1 MSFEVVVAGRLADG
15 ADPAQVRANLAKLFK
30 TDVARVEHLLSG
42 DRVVIKKGLDEA
54 AAGKYR
60 AVIVK
65 AGLIAE
71 IVDSSAG
78 TAASAGAA
86 PAAEPEAA
94 AAGAGSAALASPTP
108 PAETRAPAAVAAADA
123 SGPPAPL
130 DASMAEP
137 GALLVEPQAVAAPD
151 INTDHLDLA
160 EVGVTLVEPV
170 EVPEPQY
177 DLSGMQL
184 DPIDEG

>member
-1 MSFEVVVAGRLADG
+1 MSFEVVVEGRLADG
-15 ADPAQVRANLAKLFK
+15 ADPARVRANLAKLFK

-42 DRVVIKKGLDEA
+42 DWVVIKKGLDEA

-78 TAASAGAA
+78 TAPSGGAA
-86 PAAEPEAA
+86 PSAEPEAA
-94 AAGAGSAALASPTP
+94 AAGASSAALASPAA
-108 PAETRAPAAVAAADA
+108 PAETRAPAAVAAAA
-123 SGPPAPL
+123 AGPPAPL

-177 DLSGMQL
+177 DLSSMQL
-184 DPIDEG
+184 DPIDE

>member
-1 MSFEVVVAGRLADG
+1 MKR
-15 ADPAQVRANLAKLFK
+15 P
-30 TDVARVEHLLSG
+30 RVNTALS
-42 DRVVIKKGLDEA
+42 
-54 AAGKYR
+54 
-60 AVIVK
+60 
-65 AGLIAE
+65 
-71 IVDSSAG
+71 SSKQ
-78 TAASAGAA
+78 
-86 PAAEPEAA
+86 
-94 AAGAGSAALASPTP
+94 GSSPKSSTAALASPTP

>member
-1 MSFEVVVAGRLADG
+1 MSFEVVVEGRLADG

-42 DRVVIKKGLDEA
+42 DRLVIKKGLDEA

-71 IVDSSAG
+71 IVDSSAE
-78 TAASAGAA
+78 TAAGGGAG
-86 PAAEPEAA
+86 PTAEPDAA
-94 AAGAGSAALASPTP
+94 AVASPAP
-108 PAETRAPAAVAAADA
+108 PAENRAPAAVAAAA
-123 SGPPAPL
+123 AAGPPAPL

-137 GALLVEPQAVAAPD
+137 GALLVEPQAVAAAD